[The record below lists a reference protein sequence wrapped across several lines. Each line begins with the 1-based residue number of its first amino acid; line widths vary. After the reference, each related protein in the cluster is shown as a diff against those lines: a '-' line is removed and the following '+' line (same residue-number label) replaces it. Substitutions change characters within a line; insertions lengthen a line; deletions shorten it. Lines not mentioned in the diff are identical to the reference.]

1 MLVKNIHDLIGNT
14 PVVKLNAITRDLNS
28 HIYLKL
34 EWFNPGGSVK
44 DRIALSMIEDAENTG
59 LLKPGDTIIEPT
71 SGNTG
76 IGLALVC
83 ASKNYPLVIVMPDSV
98 SQERQKILEGYGAKV
113 ILTDG
118 TKGMKEA
125 IQIAK
130 DIADKHGY
138 FMPMQFDNLNNPLAH
153 MKHTAR
159 EIIQDFKTLDAF
171 VVGVGT
177 GGTITGTGNILKSH
191 YANLNIVAVE
201 PKDSAVLSGNPAG
214 SHKIQGIGAG
224 FIPSILD
231 TNIYQHIIQVTN
243 DDAFETARLL
253 AKKEGIFAGISTGA
267 NVFAAIEFA
276 KKLPKDS
283 IVLTVSPSNAERYLS
298 TELFKK

>member
-1 MLVKNIHDLIGNT
+1 MLVHKIHDLIGNT
-14 PVVKLNAITRDLNS
+14 PVIKLNTLTHDLKR
-28 HIYLKL
+28 HVYLKL

-44 DRIALSMIEDAENTG
+44 DRIALSMIESAESTG
-59 LLKPGDTIIEPT
+59 LLNPGDTVIEPT

-98 SQERQKILEGYGAKV
+98 SQERQKILEGYGAEV

-125 IQIAK
+125 IHIAK
-130 DIADKHGY
+130 MIADKHGY
-138 FMPMQFDNLNNPLAH
+138 FMPMQFDNLNNPLTH
-153 MKHTAR
+153 MKHTAN
-159 EIIQDFKTLDAF
+159 EIIQDFKALDAF

-177 GGTITGTGNILKSH
+177 GGTITGTGKILKSH
-191 YANLNIVAVE
+191 FPKLEIVAVE
-201 PKDSAVLSGNPAG
+201 PKDSAVLSGSKAG

-224 FIPSILD
+224 FVPSILD
-231 TNIYQHIIQVTN
+231 TTIYQHISRVSN
-243 DDAFETARLL
+243 NDAFETARLL

-276 KKLPKDS
+276 KTLPEDS